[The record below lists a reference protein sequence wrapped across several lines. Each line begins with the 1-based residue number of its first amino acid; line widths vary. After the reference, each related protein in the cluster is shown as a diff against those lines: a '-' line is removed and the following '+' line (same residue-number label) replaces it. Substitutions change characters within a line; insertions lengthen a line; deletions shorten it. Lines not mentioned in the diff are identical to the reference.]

1 MEKYNALRYNLTTLS
16 LSNILPAKV
25 YIIKTDKNGGIVIT
39 QERKIKILMEDGC
52 TRYDAKKFLKKGTII
67 YEDLESN
74 FENYIEEWFSHGW
87 NEKDKANEIE
97 MIKKMIKTKVSAPD
111 WGIVVYENNTYYIQY
126 TL

>member
-1 MEKYNALRYNLTTLS
+1 MEKYNALRYNLTTL
-16 LSNILPAKV
+16 KV

-52 TRYDAKKFLKKGTII
+52 TRYDAEKFLKKGTII

-74 FENYIEEWFSHGW
+74 FENYMEEWFSHGW

-97 MIKKMIKTKVSAPD
+97 MIKKMIKTKVSVPD